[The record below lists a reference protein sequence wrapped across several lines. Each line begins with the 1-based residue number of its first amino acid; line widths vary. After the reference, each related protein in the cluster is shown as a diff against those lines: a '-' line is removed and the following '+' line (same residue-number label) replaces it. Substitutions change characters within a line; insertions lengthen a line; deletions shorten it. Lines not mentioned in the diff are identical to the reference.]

1 MGDQINNPA
10 EQNFASVEVVG
21 LQGLQPVQMTPAEL
35 AIVEAFEFLTAED
48 LSGRE
53 IRVLAG
59 VHPDHIVHSVDQKLW
74 GLIIQALVPDSVE
87 SAPKVRRV
95 YAREIGPTILLKTP
109 ERCVFAV
116 RDRRFARYGG
126 EPTPVLVSVSG
137 RLQIPGENDRL

>member
-87 SAPKVRRV
+87 SAPKVRR
-95 YAREIGPTILLKTP
+95 RICT
-109 ERCVFAV
+109 
-116 RDRRFARYGG
+116 RDWSNHTF
-126 EPTPVLVSVSG
+126 
-137 RLQIPGENDRL
+137 ENTRTLCICCTG